1 MSTDCVVIANDL
13 KQIFKSEQK
22 GADDVHALQGLT
34 MQIKAGQLTALVGP
48 DGAGKTTFL
57 RLIAG
62 LYAPTSGQL
71 EVLGTDVAKDPQ
83 SVQDRISYMPQK
95 FGLYEDLS
103 IQENLDLYA
112 DLHGVPADLRKE
124 RFDRLLKITDLARFT
139 DRPAGKLSG
148 GMKQKLGLACTLV
161 RSPELLLLDEPS
173 VGVDP
178 LSRRDLWI
186 IIEQLVKDENLSVI
200 ISTAYMDEAERCQ
213 DVYVMLDGKVIQY
226 GSPAELISH
235 VHGQTWQAEPSAGLK
250 SRILQ
255 AHLLDNHRYIADAV
269 PKGDVV
275 RFITRS
281 DHPEIPPDQLP
292 EGVVAQAREPELE
305 DAFMLFLHE
314 AKHQSEN
321 ASDQSKQV
329 DESDAAVAK
338 SSVLDGTATQDK
350 AHDIKQSTIQHAEQS
365 QLNESK
371 PVIVVKDLVR
381 TFGDFTAVASTS
393 FDVSRGEIFG
403 LLGPNGAGKTTTF
416 RMLCGLLPASSGVLE
431 VAGMNLRTARAQ
443 ARAKIGYVSQKFALY
458 GNLSV
463 LDNLKFF
470 GGAYGLSGKHLK
482 QQIDKALAQFDLKP
496 NAKSGDL
503 PNGFKQRLSMAAAL
517 LHQPEILFLD
527 EPTSG
532 IDPLARRSFWYTI
545 GELANHGITIIITT
559 HFMEEAE
566 YCDRIAIQD
575 AGKML
580 AIGTPKEIR
589 NMIHENGR
597 GEMQDLSVK
606 DTSVA
611 DKRAKDTSVNDMN
624 SAFIAIVEQSR
635 ADKLKQSKALKQ

>member
-1 MSTDCVVIANDL
+1 MSMSVESIVIATDL
-13 KQIFKSEQK
+13 NKTFKAEQK
-22 GADDVHALQGLT
+22 GLDDVQALQGIN
-34 MQIKAGQLTALVGP
+34 MQIKTGQLTALVGP

-62 LYAPTSGQL
+62 LYKPTAGSL
-71 EVLGTDVAKDPQ
+71 EVLGMDVAKETQ

-112 DLHGVPADLRKE
+112 DLHGVPMNVRKE
-124 RFDRLLKITDLARFT
+124 RFARLLKITDLARFT
-139 DRPAGKLSG
+139 ERPAGKLSG

-178 LSRRDLWI
+178 LSRRDLWS
-186 IIEQLVKDENLSVI
+186 IIEQLVREENLSVI
-200 ISTAYMDEAERCQ
+200 LSTAYMDEAERCHE
-213 DVYVMLDGKVIQY
+213 VYVMLDGQVLKQ
-226 GSPAELISH
+226 GTPDELTAQAQA
-235 VHGQTWQAEPSAGLK
+235 QTWQVKPSPDMKA
-250 SRILQ
+250 RVLQ
-255 AHLLDNHRYIADAV
+255 AHLLDNQHYIADAV
-269 PKGDVV
+269 SKGDVV
-275 RFITRS
+275 RFITRTES
-281 DHPEIPPDQLP
+281 PSLP
-292 EGVVAQAREPELE
+292 ADLLPKGVVAEPRAAELE
-305 DAFMLFLHE
+305 DAFMLLLHE
-314 AKHQSEN
+314 AKHIQKTVLAQEN
-321 ASDQSKQV
+321 LALDPSITLIENSDPPQVKTEQNVKQ
-329 DESDAAVAK
+329 
-338 SSVLDGTATQDK
+338 
-350 AHDIKQSTIQHAEQS
+350 
-365 QLNESK
+365 QLEK

-416 RMLCGLLPASSGVLE
+416 RMLCGLLPASSGMLE

-470 GGAYGLSGKHLK
+470 GGAYGLSGKQLK
-482 QQIDKALAQFDLKP
+482 QQIDKALLQFELKP
-496 NAKSGDL
+496 YAKSGDL

-517 LHQPEILFLD
+517 LHQPEIVFLD

-545 GELANHGITIIITT
+545 GELANQGMTIIVTT

-575 AGKML
+575 AGKLL
-580 AIGTPKEIR
+580 AIGTPQQIR
-589 NMIHENGR
+589 GMAQLEG
-597 GEMQDLSVK
+597 
-606 DTSVA
+606 
-611 DKRAKDTSVNDMN
+611 VNDMN

-635 ADKLKQSKALKQ
+635 ADMQAH